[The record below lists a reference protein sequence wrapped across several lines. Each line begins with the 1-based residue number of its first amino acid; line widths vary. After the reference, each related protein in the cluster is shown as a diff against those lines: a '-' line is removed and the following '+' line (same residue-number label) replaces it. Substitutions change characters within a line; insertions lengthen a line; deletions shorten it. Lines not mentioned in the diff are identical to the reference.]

1 MKTARVVATLLGF
14 FALGWVAAFF
24 LWLAYVLGWAR
35 RPGR

>member
-1 MKTARVVATLLGF
+1 MKAARIAVTLLGF

-35 RPGR
+35 RSER